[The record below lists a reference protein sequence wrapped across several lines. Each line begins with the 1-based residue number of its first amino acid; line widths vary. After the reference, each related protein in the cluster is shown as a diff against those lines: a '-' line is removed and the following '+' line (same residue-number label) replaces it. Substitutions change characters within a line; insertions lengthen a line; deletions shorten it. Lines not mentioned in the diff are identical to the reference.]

1 MDEDKIEDIL
11 KIRLNL
17 EKVER
22 LENKLGKDIENGN
35 GNGNYNNMDEEST
48 SQIFNFVILL
58 ILSLISILQFSQF
71 KILVY
76 LPLFNLVY
84 YSNYFIIL

>member
-1 MDEDKIEDIL
+1 MTPPPRLTVTNLRCSLDEDKIEDIL

-48 SQIFNFVILL
+48 SD
-58 ILSLISILQFSQF
+58 SA
-71 KILVY
+71 
-76 LPLFNLVY
+76 
-84 YSNYFIIL
+84 